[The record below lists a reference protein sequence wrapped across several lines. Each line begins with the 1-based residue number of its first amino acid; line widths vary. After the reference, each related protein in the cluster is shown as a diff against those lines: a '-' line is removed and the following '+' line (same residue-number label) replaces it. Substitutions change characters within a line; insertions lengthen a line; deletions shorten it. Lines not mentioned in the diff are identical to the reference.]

1 MKRNL
6 RRRDAGFTL
15 VELLVV
21 VLIIGILG
29 AIMLPGYNKTVEVT
43 KAEDAASVV
52 AMLGQANRMFKVD
65 NNGLYVQDGPL
76 ADSCNSGSCIP
87 DNRNVCQLIRCNY
100 LGARKWD
107 SKLVDTADGL
117 PYSYQVGGSVSC
129 GLAMSGVA
137 CARRAGST
145 HPTYSAWG
153 YVMTTDGIVHEFP
166 SGPCDT
172 CPPKATK

>member
-1 MKRNL
+1 MKRFQ

-29 AIMLPGYNKTVEVT
+29 AIMIPGYTKSVET
-43 KAEDAASVV
+43 AKADDAASVV
-52 AMLGQANRMFKVD
+52 TMIGQANRMFKVD
-65 NNGLYVQDGPL
+65 NGAFIANGTL
-76 ADSCNSGSCIP
+76 ADSCNSGSCTTGSTNI
-87 DNRNVCQLIRCNY
+87 CQLIRCNY

-107 SKLVDTADGL
+107 SLTADPTNGL
-117 PYSYQVGGSVSC
+117 PYSYQAGSSVSC
-129 GLAMSGVA
+129 GLAAAGIA
-137 CARRAGST
+137 CARRVGST
-145 HPTYSAWG
+145 SPTYSAWG
-153 YVMTTDGIVHEFP
+153 YVMTADGIVREYP